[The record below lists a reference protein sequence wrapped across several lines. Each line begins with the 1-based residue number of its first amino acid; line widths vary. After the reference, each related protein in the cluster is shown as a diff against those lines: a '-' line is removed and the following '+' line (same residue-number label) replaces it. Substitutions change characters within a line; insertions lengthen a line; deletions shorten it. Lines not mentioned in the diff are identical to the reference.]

1 MNARE
6 EFRATMAERQI
17 VPPQEII
24 ADGKIH
30 RCDAEGKNGRGDAA
44 YLLHEDGI
52 PAGGFENHRDGQGWQ
67 NWRANVGRQLMPAEK
82 ADLQARIEDQAK
94 QRERENARRTAG
106 ARTRAKAIWDASA
119 RTVGDHP
126 YLIRKGITAHGVR
139 LFGGSLTL
147 GKVDCVGALVIPM
160 RDAAGDLC
168 QAQLVPLQGKKLF
181 LPAPN
186 PPGLYFSIGKPSGAV
201 CIVEGFATGASVHEA
216 TGYAV
221 AVAFGCPNLESVA
234 KVIRSKMPDA
244 RIILC
249 ADDDYKTAGNPGV
262 TNATAAAR
270 AVGGGVAIPNF
281 GDRRPDDAKDFNDLA
296 RLSGP
301 DTVRACIDGATTVQ
315 GPSGASPMAGLV
327 CASTIKPE
335 AITWLWKE
343 WIAAGKLHIFAGAP
357 GTAKTTAA
365 LDWASV
371 ISRGGRW
378 PDGSMSPIGGVLIWS
393 SEDDPKDT
401 LVPRLIAMG
410 AGLSRVHFVTT
421 AADGERRRAF
431 DPATDMD
438 QLRATIAQMGIQ
450 PRLLIVDPIVSAVG
464 GDSHK
469 GSDTRRSLQPLVDL
483 GADRGC
489 AILGISHFS
498 KGTAGRN
505 VVERVT
511 GSLAFGALARL
522 VFAAAKMPDE
532 EGGGRF
538 IARAKSN
545 IGPDGGGYRFDLD
558 QVPLPDHPAI
568 SASVVSWGEPIEGRA
583 EDILARAE
591 TSEDAEERSDRSDAE
606 DFLRDLLA
614 GGCVKAQEAIRQS
627 RVAGIS
633 EKSLRTACNRLGVTK
648 KKSDFSGGWTWCAP
662 HAEAARTHEDAQ
674 DAQPLKLG
682 ALGAF
687 DSKGRLGRHSPNST
701 DPDGER
707 F

>member
-1 MNARE
+1 MNPRD
-6 EFRATMAERQI
+6 EFRAAMAERQI

-44 YLLHEDGI
+44 YLLHGDGI

-67 NWRANVGRQLMPAEK
+67 NWRANLGRHLSPAEE
-82 ADLQARIEDQAK
+82 AALQARIKDHAR
-94 QRERENARRTAG
+94 QRERAEAARSAETMD
-106 ARTRAKAIWDASA
+106 RAHAIWDAA
-119 RTVGDHP
+119 GRTVGDHP
-126 YLIRKGITAHGVR
+126 YLAARGICSHKVR
-139 LFGGSLTL
+139 VFGGELTI
-147 GKVDCVGALVIPM
+147 GGVDCSGALVIPM
-160 RDAAGDLC
+160 RDAAGELR
-168 QAQLVPLQGKKLF
+168 QAQLISLQGEKRF
-181 LPAPN
+181 LPGPKPA
-186 PPGLYFSIGKPSGAV
+186 GLYCSIGKPSGIV

-221 AVAFGCPNLESVA
+221 AVAFDCGNLAEVTR
-234 KVIRSKMPDA
+234 VIRSKMPDA

-249 ADDDYKTAGNPGV
+249 ADDDYKTAGNPGL
-262 TNATAAAR
+262 TSATAAAR
-270 AVGGGVAIPNF
+270 SVGAVLAVPVF
-281 GDRRPDDAKDFNDLA
+281 GNSRPDGAKDFNDLA
-296 RLSGP
+296 RFSGH
-301 DTVRACIDGATTVQ
+301 DVVKACIDGATTVQ
-315 GPSGASPMAGLV
+315 MQGEAPPMAGLV
-327 CASTIKPE
+327 CASKIKPE

-343 WIAAGKLHIFAGAP
+343 WIAAGKLHILAGAP

-378 PDGSMSPIGGVLIWS
+378 PDGSMSPIGDVLIWS

-401 LVPRLIAMG
+401 LVPRLTAMH
-410 AGLSRVHFVTT
+410 ADLSRVHFVTT
-421 AADGERRRAF
+421 AADGDRRRAF

-438 QLRATIAQMGIQ
+438 QLRAAIAQMGIL

-545 IGPDGGGYRFDLD
+545 IGPDGGGYHFDLD
-558 QVPLPDHPAI
+558 QVPLPDFPAI
-568 SASVVSWGEPIEGRA
+568 SASLVSWGESIEGRA

-614 GGCVKAQEAIRQS
+614 GGCVKAQNAIRQAKA
-627 RVAGIS
+627 AGIS
-633 EKSLRTACNRLGVTK
+633 EKSLRTACKRLGVTK
-648 KKSDFSGGWTWCAP
+648 KKADFSGGWTWCAP
-662 HAEAARTHEDAQ
+662 HAEGARRSQDAQ
-674 DAQPLKLG
+674 DARPLNLG
-682 ALGAF
+682 TLGAF
-687 DSKGRLGRHSPNST
+687 DEKGHLGHPIGHGIDT
-701 DPDGER
+701 DAEV